1 MPNLRSAAT
10 VATFLVVSTALACS
24 SKPRPQPRAPY
35 GYPQAGYPQ
44 PYGYPPAPPGSPPG
58 YGAPGYGAPG
68 YGAPGYGAPGY
79 GAPGYG
85 APGYGAPPPGYGGQP
100 FAPTASVAPT
110 APAPSATAAPTTST
124 TPVVVLSETKQKC
137 LGEGGTDDDCW
148 AAVKELAASPTGSE
162 TDAVGLYEKACAKK
176 AKLLGCGAFKSQ
188 AVTDSDRPTIGL
200 LALCEAGRWEACE
213 DVNTKAPPLKA
224 WLITLKESGC
234 KKGASALCKSY
245 KTCKAKSDWGC
256 KPAGSAGDVCGCV
269 PQCSGT
275 LSVTAGTR
283 TWPDGSKRGVFVC
296 EP

>member
-1 MPNLRSAAT
+1 MLNLRSAAT
-10 VATFLVVSTALACS
+10 IVAVLLAATAACS

-35 GYPQAGYPQ
+35 GYPQPGYPQ
-44 PYGYPPAPPGSPPG
+44 PYGYPPGPPGTPG

-68 YGAPGYGAPGY
+68 YGPNYGTPSY
-79 GAPGYG
+79 Y
-85 APGYGAPPPGYGGQP
+85 PPGYGTQNFTPTPTAG
-100 FAPTASVAPT
+100 APTGAPVPT
-110 APAPSATAAPTTST
+110 ATAAPSTSP

-137 LGEGGTDDDCW
+137 LGENGTEDDCW
-148 AAVKELAASPTGSE
+148 SAVKELAASPTGSE
-162 TDAVGLYEKACAKK
+162 NDAVGLYEKACSKK

-188 AVTDSDRPTIGL
+188 AVTDADRPTIGL

-224 WLITLKESGC
+224 WLINLKETGC

-245 KTCKAKSDWGC
+245 KSCKAKSDWGC
-256 KPAGSAGDVCGCV
+256 KPAGAAGDVCGCV
-269 PQCSGT
+269 PQCKGT
-275 LSVTAGTR
+275 LSVTARTR